1 MVKSIYITS
10 AEGNAGKSTIALGV
24 LDTLAHQLGKVG
36 VFRPIARSTRERD
49 YVLELLLSH
58 ADASLDYERCIGVSY
73 DDVHADPDAALMTIV
88 ERYKAVERE
97 CDAMV
102 IVGSDYTD
110 IGRPTELG
118 FNARIAA
125 NLGAPVLLVLGG
137 QATDVTQGPTA
148 RSDARSPV
156 DIARLAEL
164 SVDEIRGEHAGLLG
178 IVANRVAPDRLEAA
192 ISAIRG
198 IPQLAG
204 GSRHPGV
211 GDAAAQIPV
220 WALPEDPFLVAPTV
234 RGLMDATGGELI
246 AGDPELLGREAL
258 TVLIAAMSMEN
269 VLPRLV
275 EGSVVIVPGDR
286 TEVLLTLLLA
296 NSAGT
301 FPSLA
306 GIVLNGGFEPS
317 EQVGRLIEGL
327 RSTLPIISTPLS
339 TYDAAVAIN
348 RTRGRLAADSRRKQ
362 DTALRLF
369 DEHVQRDILLEL
381 LDVDRSP
388 VVTPL
393 MFEYAI
399 VERAR
404 SNRRHI
410 VLPEGDDDRVL
421 RAASTILARGIAD
434 LTILGEQ
441 FEVLSRAIELGID
454 VSRAQ
459 VLSPFDDVMR
469 HKFAREYAKLRAGRG
484 TSAPTIDQASDLVT
498 DPAYFG
504 TMMVHSGLADGMVS
518 GAAHTTAHTVR
529 PAYEILKTAPDVSVA
544 SGAILLAL
552 GDRVLVYAD
561 CAVVP
566 EPTAEQ
572 LADIAVA
579 SVRTARQ
586 FGIEPRVAMLSYASV
601 DPVFGVSTPAPDMQ
615 KVADATRMLRERMP
629 DVPVDGPVPFD
640 AVTGAAVASEAPPS
654 GPQEQASVFVFPDL
668 DSAATTYKA
677 VERSGAVAIGP
688 VLQGLSKPV
697 NDLSRAATVDD
708 IVNVVAITAVQ
719 AGR

>member
-24 LDTLAHQLGKVG
+24 LDTLAHQLGRVG
-36 VFRPIARSTRERD
+36 VFRPIARSTHERD
-49 YVLELLLSH
+49 YVLELLLAH
-58 ADASLDYERCIGVSY
+58 ANAELDYERCIGVSY
-73 DDVHADPDAALMTIV
+73 DDVHADPEAALMTIV

-137 QATDVTQGPTA
+137 QATDASQGPTA

-164 SVDEIRGEHAGLLG
+164 AVDELRAEHAGLLG
-178 IVANRVAPDRLEAA
+178 IVANRVVPGRLDEAIHA
-192 ISAIRG
+192 IGS

-204 GSRHPGV
+204 SVGHPGA
-211 GDAAAQIPV
+211 GSLAI

-234 RGLMDATGGELI
+234 RGLLDATGGELI

-269 VLPRLV
+269 VLARLV

-317 EQVGRLIEGL
+317 EQVERLIEGL

-339 TYDAAVAIN
+339 TYDAAVAVN
-348 RTRGRLAADSRRKQ
+348 RTRGRLGADSRRKQ

-369 DEHVQRDILLEL
+369 DEHVHRDALLEV

-404 SNRRHI
+404 SRRRHI

-421 RAASTILARGIAD
+421 RAASTILARGIAE

-454 VSRAQ
+454 ISRAQ
-459 VLSPFDDVMR
+459 VLSPFDDVLR
-469 HKFAREYAKLRAGRG
+469 HKFAREYAQLRSAKGA
-484 TSAPTIDQASDLVT
+484 TAPTLDQASDTVT
-498 DPAYFG
+498 DAAYFG
-504 TMMVHSGLADGMVS
+504 TMMVHTGMADGMVS

-529 PAYEILKTAPDVSVA
+529 PAFEILKTGQDVDVA
-544 SGAILLAL
+544 SGAVLMAL
-552 GDRVLVYAD
+552 GDRVIVYAD

-572 LADIAVA
+572 LVDIAVA
-579 SVRTARQ
+579 SARTARQ
-586 FGIEPRVAMLSYASV
+586 FGVDPRVAMLSYTSI
-601 DPVFGVSTPAPDMQ
+601 DPVLGLGAPSPDMV
-615 KVADATRMLRERMP
+615 KVSEATRMLGERMP
-629 DVPVDGPVPFD
+629 GVPVEGPVSFD
-640 AVTGAAVASEAPPS
+640 VATGAAVASESPPA
-654 GPQEQASVFVFPDL
+654 GRAAQASVFVFPDL
-668 DSAATTYKA
+668 DSASTTYKA
-677 VERSGAVAIGP
+677 VERSGAVVIGP
-688 VLQGLSKPV
+688 ILQGLSKPV

-708 IVNVVAITAVQ
+708 IVTAVAITAVQ
-719 AGR
+719 SAD